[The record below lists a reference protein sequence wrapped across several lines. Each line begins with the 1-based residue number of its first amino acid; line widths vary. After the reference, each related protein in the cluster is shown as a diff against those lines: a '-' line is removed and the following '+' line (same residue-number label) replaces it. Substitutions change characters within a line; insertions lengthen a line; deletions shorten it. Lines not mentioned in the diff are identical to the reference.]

1 MLPNRRSYFRFDVPI
16 TVTMENTNNGGT
28 RLTGTTKNLS
38 RSGLCFETDNTNF
51 QPNDRIELNIEIPD
65 NEASYPL
72 LADVMWKQKIN
83 NDRCLTGVK
92 IVSMDSEAKSE
103 VLDYAYDMWLN
114 KVRSRR
120 VADMAAL

>member
-16 TVTMENTNNGGT
+16 TVTMDNTKHGGPCF
-28 RLTGTTKNLS
+28 TGTTKNLS
-38 RSGLCFETDNTNF
+38 RSGLCFETDNTDI
-51 QPNDRIELNIEIPD
+51 QANDRIELNIEIPD
-65 NEASYPL
+65 SASYPL
-72 LADVMWKQKIN
+72 LGDVMWKQQL
-83 NDRCLTGVK
+83 NDRVLTGVK
-92 IVSMDSEAKSE
+92 IISMDSEAKSE

>member
-1 MLPNRRSYFRFDVPI
+1 MLPNRRSYFRFDVPV
-16 TVTMENTNNGGT
+16 TVTMANLKNGET
-28 RLTGTTKNLS
+28 SYTGTTKNLS

-51 QPNDRIELNIEIPD
+51 QPNDRIELHIELPNND
-65 NEASYPL
+65 SSYPL
-72 LADVMWKQKIN
+72 LVDVMWKRQV
-83 NDRCLTGVK
+83 NDRYLTGVK

-114 KVRSRR
+114 RVRSRR

>member
-1 MLPNRRSYFRFDVPI
+1 MLPNRRSYFRFDVPV
-16 TVTMENTNNGGT
+16 TVTMANSKNGKT
-28 RLTGTTKNLS
+28 SLTGTTKNLS

-51 QPNDRIELNIEIPD
+51 QPHDRIELNIELPD
-65 NEASYPL
+65 NDSSYPL
-72 LADVMWKQKIN
+72 LVDVMWKRQVN
-83 NDRCLTGVK
+83 NRCLAGVK

-114 KVRSRR
+114 RVRSRR

>member
-1 MLPNRRSYFRFDVPI
+1 MLPNRRSYFRFDVPMK
-16 TVTMENTNNGGT
+16 VTMANTENGETS
-28 RLTGTTKNLS
+28 LTGTTKNLS
-38 RSGLCFETDNTNF
+38 RSGLCFETDSIGL
-51 QPNDRIELNIEIPD
+51 QPHDRIELQIEIPD
-65 NEASYPL
+65 RDASYPL
-72 LADVMWKQKIN
+72 LADVMWKQQV
-83 NDRCLTGVK
+83 NDRYLTGVK

>member
-1 MLPNRRSYFRFDVPI
+1 MLPNRRNYFRFDVPI
-16 TVTMENTNNGGT
+16 TVTMANTKNGAT
-28 RLTGTTKNLS
+28 SLTGTTKNLS
-38 RSGLCFETDNTNF
+38 RSGLCFETDNTDI
-51 QPNDRIELNIEIPD
+51 QPNDRIELNIEIPA

-72 LADVMWKQKIN
+72 LADVMWKQQV

-92 IVSMDSEAKSE
+92 IVSMDNEAKSE

>member
-1 MLPNRRSYFRFDVPI
+1 MLPNRRSYFRFDVPV
-16 TVTMENTNNGGT
+16 TVTMANLKNGET
-28 RLTGTTKNLS
+28 SYTGTTKNLS

-51 QPNDRIELNIEIPD
+51 QPNDRIELHIELPD
-65 NEASYPL
+65 NDSSYPL
-72 LADVMWKQKIN
+72 LVDVMWKRQV
-83 NDRCLTGVK
+83 NDRYLTGVK

-114 KVRSRR
+114 RVRSKR

>member
-1 MLPNRRSYFRFDVPI
+1 
-16 TVTMENTNNGGT
+16 MENTNNGGT
-28 RLTGTTKNLS
+28 SLTGTTKNLS
-38 RSGLCFETDNTNF
+38 RSGLCFETDNTSL

-65 NEASYPL
+65 NESSYPL
-72 LADVMWKQKIN
+72 LADVMWKQQV

-120 VADMAAL
+120 VTDMAAL

>member
-1 MLPNRRSYFRFDVPI
+1 MLPNRRSYFRFDVPV
-16 TVTMENTNNGGT
+16 TVTMANSKNGKT
-28 RLTGTTKNLS
+28 SLTGTTKNLS

-51 QPNDRIELNIEIPD
+51 QPNDRIELNIELPD
-65 NEASYPL
+65 NDSSYPL
-72 LADVMWKQKIN
+72 LVDVMWKRQVN
-83 NDRCLTGVK
+83 NRCLAGVK

-114 KVRSRR
+114 RVRSRR